1 MGMGNRGADIIVEYL
16 VESGVPYALGVCGHG
31 NIQFMDALRLRGERI
46 KTITTHHESAAGFIS
61 DAYFRVTHQPLVTF
75 SSTGP
80 GSYNLPIAMA
90 CAMADSSAFLAITG
104 NVPPKQFNRGAF
116 QETHWHHQADFPSV
130 ARPYVKRV
138 FQPVHVD
145 MIPSAI
151 RQAYS
156 TMLKGRFGP
165 VNLDVPF
172 NLFIEEVGEEPQR
185 ASEWQ
190 AGLDFRSGAS
200 PETIERGMRVLME
213 AHRPLILAGNGVA
226 LSRAEEELRAFA
238 RLLDIPVVT
247 TPLAKGIMDPS
258 EDLYAGEPGRLGTY
272 PGNEACKECDVLLSL
287 GCRFDDRIASSWLPG
302 YTFSIPP
309 TRHIQV
315 DIDPFELGRNYPVEL
330 GIAGD
335 VRTVLRQLLN
345 AAGKRDSIGRRYE
358 EWRKRVS
365 DWKKTWAPVYGDQR
379 GSNQVPIR
387 PERLIQDLRS
397 VLPDDGILLA
407 DVGLHHNWLVQLW
420 QTKYPRTFIHSWGFG
435 SMGFGVCGV
444 LGAKLA
450 APDRPCVAVVGDG
463 GFIMHAHAVAT
474 AVEYGIPAVW
484 VVWNNQGYCSIRDM
498 QLNLFGGQ
506 EIATSFV
513 KENTGEL
520 FTPDFVAI
528 AQACGAR
535 GLRVNNAA
543 DLKNALDVALKAGEP
558 FVVEVPM
565 DREARLTLTSTWE
578 LPPFAPPKPA
588 FP

>member
-1 MGMGNRGADIIVEYL
+1 MGNRGADIIVDYL
-16 VESGVPYALGVCGHG
+16 VESGVPYAAGVCGHG
-31 NIQFMDALRLRGERI
+31 NIQFMDALRLRKEKI
-46 KTITTHHESAAGFIS
+46 KTITTHHESAAGFMA

-80 GSYNLPIAMA
+80 GSYNLPIALA
-90 CAMADSSAFLAITG
+90 CAMADSSAFLAVTG
-104 NVPPKQFNRGAF
+104 NVPPQQFNRGAF
-116 QETHWHHQADFPSV
+116 QETHWHHQGDFPSV
-130 ARPYVKRV
+130 LRPYVKRV
-138 FQPVHVD
+138 FQPVNTD
-145 MIPSAI
+145 MIPSSI

-172 NLFIEEVGEEPQR
+172 NLFIEEVRESPQR
-185 ASEWQ
+185 AEQWQ
-190 AGLDFRSGAS
+190 TGLDFRSGGS
-200 PETIERGMRVLME
+200 PETIERAMRVLME
-213 AHRPLILAGNGVA
+213 AQRPLILAGNGVT

-247 TPLAKGIMDPS
+247 TPLAKGVMDPS

-272 PGNEACKECDVLLSL
+272 PGNQACKECDVLLSL

-302 YTFSIPP
+302 WTFSIPP

-330 GIAGD
+330 GISGD
-335 VRTVLRQLLN
+335 VRTVLRQLLD
-345 AAGKRDSIGRRYE
+345 AAGRRDRIGRRYE
-358 EWRKRVS
+358 EWRQRVS
-365 DWKKTWAPVYGDQR
+365 DWKKTWAPVYRDQR
-379 GSNQVPIR
+379 GSSQVPIR
-387 PERLIQDLRS
+387 PERLIEDLRS
-397 VLPDDGILLA
+397 VLPDEGILLA

-420 QTKYPRTFIHSWGFG
+420 KTKYPRTFIHSWGFG

-463 GFIMHAHAVAT
+463 GFMMHAHAVAT

-484 VVWNNQGYCSIRDM
+484 IVWNNQGYCSIRDM

-513 KENTGEL
+513 KESTGEL

-528 AQACGAR
+528 AQACGAK
-535 GLRVNNAA
+535 GLRVNNQA
-543 DLKNALDVALKAGEP
+543 DLKNALDVAMKAGEP